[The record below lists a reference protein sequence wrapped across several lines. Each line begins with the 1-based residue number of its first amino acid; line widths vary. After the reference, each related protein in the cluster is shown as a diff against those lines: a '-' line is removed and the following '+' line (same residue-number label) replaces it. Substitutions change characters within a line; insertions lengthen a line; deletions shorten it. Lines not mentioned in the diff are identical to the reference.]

1 MLELLIVPVSFP
13 VAFASVVPLL
23 GNDVKDDGVE
33 DDGVDE
39 KDNDDDVDD
48 CFNPTP
54 IPTPKPTAT
63 TEIPEITA
71 ITMTSGVK
79 SLWKK

>member
-1 MLELLIVPVSFP
+1 MTLPTSFP
-13 VAFASVVPLL
+13 VAFAFVVPLL
-23 GNDVKDDGVE
+23 GNGVDIADGIE

-71 ITMTSGVK
+71 ITMTNGVK
-79 SLWKK
+79 SL